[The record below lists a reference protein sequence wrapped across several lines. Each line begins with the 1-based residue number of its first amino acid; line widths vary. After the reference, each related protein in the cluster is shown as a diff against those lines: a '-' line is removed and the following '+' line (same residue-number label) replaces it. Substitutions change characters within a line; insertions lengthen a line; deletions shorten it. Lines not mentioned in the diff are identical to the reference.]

1 MKMIRL
7 SKSIKNTG
15 KTRWQIALDFN
26 LTKAQTEVL
35 RSLSEGLTMK
45 EIAADRRVSIH
56 TVHEQLRLAYRRLDA
71 KGSNNAIA
79 IAMRAG
85 LI

>member
-1 MKMIRL
+1 MIHL
-7 SKSIKNTG
+7 SKAIKTNR
-15 KTRWQIALDFN
+15 KSRWQFASDFN

-45 EIAADRRVSIH
+45 EIATARRVSIH
-56 TVHEQLRLAYRRLDA
+56 TVHKQIRLVYERLDA